1 MNALNSKLTSQL
13 VWDGITKKGTVKNA
27 TVLNEQIRGE
37 GATVRISIAY
47 EDGASAQAEETLS
60 TTAPLTLWWDAGTH
74 VAREESE
81 SVEATTAG
89 FVVRATRLPI
99 AVLRAD
105 QDGAG
110 TLQVTLPVVCVKR

>member
-1 MNALNSKLTSQL
+1 
-13 VWDGITKKGTVKNA
+13 
-27 TVLNEQIRGE
+27 
-37 GATVRISIAY
+37 
-47 EDGASAQAEETLS
+47 
-60 TTAPLTLWWDAGTH
+60 

-81 SVEATTAG
+81 DVEATTAG